1 MLRREDVEHDQGLEV
16 ALVATHDGAE
26 EHVEQDAAHRHVRQV
41 GRLQREDEWC
51 RYVGAHKLIY
61 SMARTRIYQTRRNA
75 AFR

>member
-41 GRLQREDEWC
+41 GRLQREDAAGDKG
-51 RYVGAHKLIY
+51 R
-61 SMARTRIYQTRRNA
+61 RIVT
-75 AFR
+75 